1 MSFEAA
7 EIPPI
12 SDGDLIDLN
21 AGTSL
26 PPPPQIPPSPEP
38 TNLLDSELPDLEE
51 KLKSSS
57 TFTPPEPQKVV
68 VDVEDILITLDDD
81 ELESNEALS
90 VLMKLDDLLE
100 ATLLESNQI
109 LKGYGDAEVV
119 ELDECLLA
127 LDDYLNTCECD
138 DDGSGKMEAEGVDVE
153 ESKEKYA
160 LASKPF
166 CYKTKFLC
174 SGFATHELLAINP
187 PQAKQET
194 QLNLFLSSRTTE
206 AFTRNTPQRATFST
220 HNPEPP
226 KNPVI
231 YRSLRGTTAITISDD
246 DDDIK
251 APSPP
256 PPTPSWLRDSMR
268 HLEHLALPSDVEVVN
283 IETVDHQV
291 AEEVVS
297 AVPVVVVSN
306 VVRPVSAPSVLMQS
320 EHSGGELERSFS
332 TSSRSRRPRSVS
344 SVSSFESS
352 VDTTPSGSPE
362 PTPQRG
368 GQQEQSNG
376 NNVRR

>member
-1 MSFEAA
+1 MSSEAPQA
-7 EIPPI
+7 PPI

-127 LDDYLNTCECD
+127 LDNYLNTCECD
-138 DDGSGKMEAEGVDVE
+138 DDGSAKVEAEGMDE
-153 ESKEKYA
+153 EETKEKYA
-160 LASKPF
+160 TFVCNFL
-166 CYKTKFLC
+166 YHETNFLC
-174 SGFATHELLAINP
+174 STLNDTSEFLAINP
-187 PQAKQET
+187 SQSPQAKQET
-194 QLNLFLSSRTTE
+194 QLNLFLSSRATE

-220 HNPEPP
+220 HNPEQP

-231 YRSLRGTTAITISDD
+231 YRSLRGSTAINIPDD
-246 DDDIK
+246 DLKD
-251 APSPP
+251 

-283 IETVDHQV
+283 IETVDHV
-291 AEEVVS
+291 EEVS

-320 EHSGGELERSFS
+320 EHSGGDLERSFS

-376 NNVRR
+376 SNVRR